1 MFVSNVLDNYLIDF
15 KAQFEPVEKFCSDD
29 FFFLSGI
36 RKFRMITMII
46 FFSRDLKNP
55 NVIIVDQFKN
65 TKIQSGYTD
74 DIL

>member
-29 FFFLSGI
+29 FFSSSGI

-55 NVIIVDQFKN
+55 NVIIVDQFKRYEN
-65 TKIQSGYTD
+65 SEWLY
-74 DIL
+74 